1 MVDIG
6 AYPRGAALARNAHR
20 RHKKETPSK
29 TAWGIQVVVSADVA
43 QLGLPIREAGVS
55 GGRGRRPDPALAC

>member
-6 AYPRGAALARNAHR
+6 AYPRGAALAGKRIVVI
-20 RHKKETPSK
+20 KKETPSK

-55 GGRGRRPDPALAC
+55 GGGGAVRIQP

>member
-6 AYPRGAALARNAHR
+6 AYPRGAALAGKRIVVI
-20 RHKKETPSK
+20 KKETPSK

-43 QLGLPIREAGVS
+43 QLRLPIR
-55 GGRGRRPDPALAC
+55 